1 MVDNVCEPFMRV
13 YGNLSVLKTLL
24 IMKGKEFFDKAFCPC
39 FIYNRR
45 KMVCQEQAKIPLV
58 EETLNALLD
67 HKPNS
72 L

>member
-1 MVDNVCEPFMRV
+1 
-13 YGNLSVLKTLL
+13 
-24 IMKGKEFFDKAFCPC
+24 MKGKEFFDKAFCPC